1 MLYYVSD
8 ELIMRHILV
17 SVFTEDRRYDAEF
30 RKRGGVIWRS
40 ISQGHWT
47 GITQFDRSYHW

>member
-1 MLYYVSD
+1 MQKIRCTRDHTMLYYVSD

-30 RKRGGVIWRS
+30 RKRGGVI
-40 ISQGHWT
+40 
-47 GITQFDRSYHW
+47 